1 MASAT
6 VEDAP
11 WWRRHW
17 FGLLLLVPWIV
28 FAIVWF
34 IPLTAGQPKFG
45 SDVVPVASCPA
56 PYYYVTHQSGFAR
69 SCDVNALGRVM
80 LFGAIAVLLTAVP
93 VLVRAAVRDVGKLRR
108 ESLTTKAP
116 IA

>member
-1 MASAT
+1 MASAI
-6 VEDAP
+6 AKGMP

-34 IPLTAGQPKFG
+34 IPLTADQPKFG

-69 SCDVNALGRVM
+69 SCDANALGRVM
-80 LFGAIAVLLTAVP
+80 LFGAIAVVLTAVP
-93 VLVRAAVRDVGKLRR
+93 VLVRAAVRDFRKLRR
-108 ESLTTKAP
+108 GPLTTEAP
-116 IA
+116 VA